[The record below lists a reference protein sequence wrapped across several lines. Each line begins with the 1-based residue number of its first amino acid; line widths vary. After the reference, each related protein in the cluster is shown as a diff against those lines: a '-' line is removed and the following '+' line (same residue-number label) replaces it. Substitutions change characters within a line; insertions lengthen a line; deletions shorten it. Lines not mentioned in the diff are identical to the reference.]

1 MTAADSSTAAPTA
14 APPQG
19 AATKESAPPQGAA
32 NEESAPPLGAAAR
45 AGARL
50 AVDLGALR
58 RNWRTLAARL
68 AEGARLAAA
77 VKADAYGL
85 GAGPVVRALAAEG
98 CRDFFVA
105 TLDEG
110 RAVRRIAPRAAV
122 YALNGALGGSEAEF
136 ARHGL
141 VPVLN
146 DIDAAARW
154 AALARAD
161 GVTRTA
167 ALHVDTGMARLGMA
181 PEEARRLA
189 ADPRPIRGL
198 APRLLMS
205 HLACADDPDRP
216 MNRAQLAQ
224 MRDLRRLWPR
234 AAVSLANSSG
244 IFLGPE
250 YHFDLARAGAA
261 LYGINP
267 APGRPNPMA
276 PVVTLEA
283 EIVALRELDPPA
295 SVGYGAAHRVSGRTR
310 VATVPVGYA
319 DGYPRRLGGRASAL
333 LAGALSRA
341 VEGGPVNTPLPVIG
355 RVSMDLLAL
364 DVSALP
370 ADAAR
375 VGAKVEL
382 IGPRRSVDDLAARAG
397 TIGYELLVRL
407 GRRVPRHYVG
417 EAPA

>member
-1 MTAADSSTAAPTA
+1 MTAAPDSSTAAPTA
-14 APPQG
+14 
-19 AATKESAPPQGAA
+19 APPQGAA

-50 AVDLGALR
+50 VVDLGALR
-58 RNWRTLAARL
+58 RNWRTLSARL
-68 AEGARLAAA
+68 ADGARLAAA

-146 DIDAAARW
+146 DLDAAARW
-154 AALARAD
+154 ADLARAD

-205 HLACADDPDRP
+205 HLACADEPDHP

-224 MRDLRRLWPR
+224 MRGLRRLWPR

-267 APGRPNPMA
+267 APGGPNPMA

-295 SVGYGAAHRVSGRTR
+295 SIGYGAAHRVSGRTR

-341 VEGGPVNTPLPVIG
+341 VAGGPVDTPLPVIG

>member
-1 MTAADSSTAAPTA
+1 MTAAPDSFMAAPRG
-14 APPQG
+14 G
-19 AATKESAPPQGAA
+19 AAAGAA
-32 NEESAPPLGAAAR
+32 NEESGAESFMAAPWGGSARR

-50 AVDLGALR
+50 AVDLAALR

-68 AEGARLAAA
+68 ANGARLAAA

-98 CRDFFVA
+98 CRDFFAA

-122 YALNGALGGSEAEF
+122 YVLNGALGGSEAEC

-146 DIDAAARW
+146 DLDAAARW

-205 HLACADDPDRP
+205 HLACADEPDHP

-234 AAVSLANSSG
+234 AAVSLANSPG
-244 IFLGPE
+244 VFLGPD

-261 LYGINP
+261 LYGLNP
-267 APGRPNPMA
+267 APGGPNPMA

-283 EIVALRELDPPA
+283 EIVALRELAPPA
-295 SVGYGAAHRVSGRTR
+295 SVGYGAAHRVSGRTLI
-310 VATVPVGYA
+310 ATVPVGYA

-333 LAGALSRA
+333 PAGGEREWGGLAD
-341 VEGGPVNTPLPVIG
+341 TPLPVVG

-364 DVSALP
+364 DVTALP
-370 ADAAR
+370 AGAAR
-375 VGAKVEL
+375 VGTKVEL

>member
-1 MTAADSSTAAPTA
+1 MTAAPDSSMAAPWG
-14 APPQG
+14 G
-19 AATKESAPPQGAA
+19 AAAGAA
-32 NEESAPPLGAAAR
+32 NEESAPPQGAAAR

-50 AVDLGALR
+50 VVDLGALR
-58 RNWRTLAARL
+58 RNWRTLSARL
-68 AEGARLAAA
+68 ADGARLAAA

-136 ARHGL
+136 AKHGL

-146 DIDAAARW
+146 DLAAAARW

-205 HLACADDPDRP
+205 HLACADEPDRP

-224 MRDLRRLWPR
+224 MRGLRRLWPR

-244 IFLGPE
+244 VFLGPE

-283 EIVALRELDPPA
+283 EILALRELDPPA
-295 SVGYGAAHRVSGRTR
+295 SVGYGAAHRVADRTR

-319 DGYPRRLGGRASAL
+319 DGYPRRLGGRASAVPAGG
-333 LAGALSRA
+333 LAD
-341 VEGGPVNTPLPVIG
+341 TPLPVIG

-407 GRRVPRHYVG
+407 GRRVPRYYAG

>member
-1 MTAADSSTAAPTA
+1 MSGADSSTAAP
-14 APPQG
+14 
-19 AATKESAPPQGAA
+19 SA
-32 NEESAPPLGAAAR
+32 APPLGAAMKESGAAGR

-50 AVDLGALR
+50 VVDLAALR

-68 AEGARLAAA
+68 ADGARLAAA

-98 CRDFFVA
+98 CRAFFVA

-110 RAVRRIAPRAAV
+110 RAVRRIAPRAEV
-122 YALNGALGGSEAEF
+122 YVLNGALGGSEEEF
-136 ARHGL
+136 ARRGL

-146 DIDAAARW
+146 DVAAAARW

-167 ALHVDTGMARLGMA
+167 AIHVDTGMARLGMA

-205 HLACADDPDRP
+205 HLACADEPDHP
-216 MNRAQLAQ
+216 MNRAQLAR
-224 MRDLRRLWPR
+224 MRELRRLWPR

-244 IFLGPE
+244 VLLGPD
-250 YHFDLARAGAA
+250 YHFDLARPGAA

-283 EIVALRELDPPA
+283 EIVALREIDPPA
-295 SVGYGAAHRVSGRTR
+295 SVGYGAAHRVAGRTR

-319 DGYPRRLGGRASAL
+319 DGYPRRLGGRASAAPAGGEREWGG
-333 LAGALSRA
+333 LAD
-341 VEGGPVNTPLPVIG
+341 TPLPVIG
-355 RVSMDLLAL
+355 RVSMDLTTL

-382 IGPRRSVDDLAARAG
+382 IGPRRTVDDLAERAG
-397 TIGYELLVRL
+397 TTGYELLVRL